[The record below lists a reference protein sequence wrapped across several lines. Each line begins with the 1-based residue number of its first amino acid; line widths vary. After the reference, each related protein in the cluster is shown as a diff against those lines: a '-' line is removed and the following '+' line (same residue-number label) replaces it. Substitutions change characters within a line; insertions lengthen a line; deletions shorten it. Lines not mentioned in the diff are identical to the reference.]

1 MEGLYLAGDSRIHR
15 LPAQVKVVAALL
27 FVLVVVTTPRERVL
41 AFAGY
46 AVLVAAVAALAAIPP
61 LRMLRRMMIELP
73 FVVFAVLLP
82 VFGLGERVMVL
93 GGVSLSVEGL
103 WAAWNILAKATLGVA
118 VAVILG
124 ATTRPQDF
132 VGGLAR
138 LRLPALL
145 VQITGFMVRYVDV
158 VVDEATRM
166 RTAMAARGFT
176 ARHLNAWPAVA
187 RSLGTLFVRTYERG
201 ERVHVAMLS
210 RGYDGSAKAWSLG
223 TSPAGPTV
231 WATGL
236 ALPAAALAVAG
247 VAWWSTW

>member
-1 MEGLYLAGDSRIHR
+1 MEGLYLAGNSRIHR

-27 FVLVVVTTPRERVL
+27 FALVVVTTPRERL
-41 AFAGY
+41 GAFLGY
-46 AVLVAAVAALAAIPP
+46 AVLVAVVAAVAALPP
-61 LRMLRRMMIELP
+61 LRMLRRMVIEVP
-73 FVVFAVLLP
+73 FVVFALLLP
-82 VFGLGERVMVL
+82 VVGLGDRVEVL
-93 GGVSLSVEGL
+93 GVVSLSVEGL

-124 ATTRPQDF
+124 ATTRPQDV

-138 LRLPALL
+138 LRLPGLL

-158 VVDEATRM
+158 VVDEAMRM

-176 ARHLNAWPAVA
+176 ARHLSAWPAVA

-210 RGYDGSAKAWSLG
+210 RGYDGSAKAWALG
-223 TSPAGPTV
+223 STPAGAGV
-231 WATGL
+231 WAEGL

-247 VAWWSTW
+247 AAWWLVW